1 MPIVNYFSPAIPAA
15 ASTASGQNPSIQPQ
29 AKTDGSGKNF
39 LFGALSAAALG
50 AAVIGGIAFNKHTQV
65 QNIISD
71 SKLIQKQSDE
81 ILSEASTVFEKAKS
95 QLDEVAE
102 LFKRG
107 KDGGFKDFSD
117 EARKVSVQFE
127 DELDEDGSIIRRIMK
142 EFDSESNLVRKST
155 FNPDSDSAYSIRLK
169 NASSEDIIVND
180 FNLDVY
186 KDCTADDRGIHS
198 IKKIFTFNNRYDT
211 SFFDDD
217 QALAG
222 RDILSVVQFDV
233 KMDKNVFDIN
243 TSPSPLGC
251 LFPDDSIHTAKK
263 IFTYSKPLGAV
274 RLNEV
279 FSDYDYFKRGIIA
292 GPEHGFSSINSY
304 SNRFTF
310 LSDNSF
316 VYSDKTGQIA
326 VKDDKI
332 RYFAKILQKDNN

>member
-15 ASTASGQNPSIQPQ
+15 ASTASGQNPSIHPQ

-65 QNIISD
+65 QNIISE
-71 SKLIQKQSDE
+71 SKILQKQSDE

-142 EFDSESNLVRKST
+142 EFDSESNLVRKSV
-155 FNPDSDSAYSIRLK
+155 FDEFDSPSSIMIR
-169 NASSEDIIVND
+169 NASSDDYIINGRE
-180 FNLDVY
+180 LDVF
-186 KDCTADDRGIHS
+186 KDCTVDDKGIHT
-198 IKKIFTFNNRYDT
+198 IKKLFTFDNRYDT

-217 QALAG
+217 QALTG
-222 RDILSVVQFDV
+222 RDMLSVVQFDV

-263 IFTYSKPLGAV
+263 IFTYSKPLGTV

-279 FSDYDYFKRGIIA
+279 FSDYAYFKRGIIA
-292 GPEHGFSSINSY
+292 DPEHGFSSINSY

-310 LSDNSF
+310 LPDNSF
-316 VYSDKTGQIA
+316 IYSDKKGQIA
-326 VKDDKI
+326 VRDDKI
-332 RYFAKILQKDNN
+332 RYFTKILQKDNN

>member
-15 ASTASGQNPSIQPQ
+15 ASTASGQNPSIHPQ

-65 QNIISD
+65 QNIISE
-71 SKLIQKQSDE
+71 SKILQKQSDE

-117 EARKVSVQFE
+117 EARKVSVRFE
-127 DELDEDGSIIRRIMK
+127 DELDADGLIAGRVMK
-142 EFDSESNLVRKST
+142 EFDSESNLVRKSV
-155 FNPDSDSAYSIRLK
+155 FDEFDSPSSIMIR
-169 NASSEDIIVND
+169 NASSDDYIINGRE
-180 FNLDVY
+180 LDVF
-186 KDCTADDRGIHS
+186 KDCTVDDKGIHT
-198 IKKIFTFNNRYDT
+198 IKKLFTFDNRYDT
-211 SFFDDD
+211 F
-217 QALAG
+217 AG
-222 RDILSVVQFDV
+222 SDILSRAQLDV
-233 KMDKNVFDIN
+233 KMDKKIFDIN
-243 TSPSPLGC
+243 TSPFMFDGL
-251 LFPDDSIHTAKK
+251 LPDDSVSTAKRA
-263 IFTYSKPLGAV
+263 FVYNNNNPL
-274 RLNEV
+274 RRSYDV
-279 FSDYDYFKRGIIA
+279 FSDYDAFKRSDLTELKSGRFLV
-292 GPEHGFSSINSY
+292 GSY

-310 LSDNSF
+310 LPDNSF
-316 VYSDKTGQIA
+316 IYSDKKGQIA

>member
-65 QNIISD
+65 QNIISE
-71 SKLIQKQSDE
+71 SKILQKQSDE

-117 EARKVSVQFE
+117 EARKVSVRFE
-127 DELDEDGSIIRRIMK
+127 DELDADGLIAGRVMK
-142 EFDSESNLVRKST
+142 EFDSESNLVRKSV
-155 FNPDSDSAYSIRLK
+155 FDEFDSPSSIMIR
-169 NASSEDIIVND
+169 NASSDDYIINGRE
-180 FNLDVY
+180 LDVF
-186 KDCTADDRGIHS
+186 KDCTVDDKGIHT
-198 IKKIFTFNNRYDT
+198 IKKLFTFDNRYDT
-211 SFFDDD
+211 
-217 QALAG
+217 LAG
-222 RDILSVVQFDV
+222 SDILSRAQLDV
-233 KMDKNVFDIN
+233 KMDKKIFDIN
-243 TSPSPLGC
+243 TSPFMFDGL
-251 LFPDDSIHTAKK
+251 LPDDSVSTAKRA
-263 IFTYSKPLGAV
+263 FVYNNNNPL
-274 RLNEV
+274 RRSYDV
-279 FSDYDYFKRGIIA
+279 FSDYDAFKRSDLTELESGRFLV
-292 GPEHGFSSINSY
+292 GSY

-310 LSDNSF
+310 LPDKSF

-326 VKDDKI
+326 VRDDKI
-332 RYFAKILQKDNN
+332 RYFTKILQKDNN

>member
-39 LFGALSAAALG
+39 LFGALSAVALG

-71 SKLIQKQSDE
+71 SKLIQKQSNE

-127 DELDEDGSIIRRIMK
+127 DELDADGLIAGRVMK
-142 EFDSESNLVRKST
+142 EFDSESNLVRKSV
-155 FNPDSDSAYSIRLK
+155 FDEFDSPSSIMIR
-169 NASSEDIIVND
+169 NASSDDYILNGRE
-180 FNLDVY
+180 LDVF
-186 KDCTADDRGIHS
+186 KDCTVDDKGIHT
-198 IKKIFTFNNRYDT
+198 IKKLFTFDNRYDT
-211 SFFDDD
+211 
-217 QALAG
+217 LAG
-222 RDILSVVQFDV
+222 SDILSRAQLDV
-233 KMDKNVFDIN
+233 KMDKKIFDIN
-243 TSPSPLGC
+243 TSPFMFDGL
-251 LFPDDSIHTAKK
+251 LPDDSVSTAKRA
-263 IFTYSKPLGAV
+263 FVYNNNNPL
-274 RLNEV
+274 RRSYDV
-279 FSDYDYFKRGIIA
+279 FSDYDAFKRSDLTELKSGRFLV
-292 GPEHGFSSINSY
+292 GSY

-310 LSDNSF
+310 LPDNSF
-316 VYSDKTGQIA
+316 IYSDKTGQIA

-332 RYFAKILQKDNN
+332 RYFTKILQKDNN

>member
-15 ASTASGQNPSIQPQ
+15 ASTASGQNPSIHPQ
-29 AKTDGSGKNF
+29 AKTVGSGKNF

-65 QNIISD
+65 QNIISE
-71 SKLIQKQSDE
+71 SKILQKQSDE

-117 EARKVSVQFE
+117 EARKVSVRFE

-142 EFDSESNLVRKST
+142 EFDSESNLVRKSV
-155 FNPDSDSAYSIRLK
+155 FDEFDSPSSIMIR
-169 NASSEDIIVND
+169 NASSDDYIINGRE
-180 FNLDVY
+180 LDVF
-186 KDCTADDRGIHS
+186 KDCTVDDKGIHT
-198 IKKIFTFNNRYDT
+198 IKKLFTFDNRYDT
-211 SFFDDD
+211 
-217 QALAG
+217 LAG
-222 RDILSVVQFDV
+222 SDILSRAQLDV
-233 KMDKNVFDIN
+233 KMDKKIFDIN
-243 TSPSPLGC
+243 TSPFMFDGL
-251 LFPDDSIHTAKK
+251 LPDDSVSTAKRA
-263 IFTYSKPLGAV
+263 FVYNNNPL
-274 RLNEV
+274 RRSYDV
-279 FSDYDYFKRGIIA
+279 FSDYDAFKRSDLTELESGRFLV
-292 GPEHGFSSINSY
+292 GSY

-316 VYSDKTGQIA
+316 IYSDKTGQIA

-332 RYFAKILQKDNN
+332 RYFTKILQKDNN

>member
-71 SKLIQKQSDE
+71 SKLIQKQSNE
-81 ILSEASTVFEKAKS
+81 ILSEASTVFKKAKD

-117 EARKVSVQFE
+117 EARKVSVRFE
-127 DELDEDGSIIRRIMK
+127 DELDADGLIAGRVMK
-142 EFDSESNLVRKST
+142 EFDSESNLVRKSV
-155 FNPDSDSAYSIRLK
+155 FDEFDSPSSIMIR
-169 NASSEDIIVND
+169 NASSDDYIINGRE
-180 FNLDVY
+180 LDVF
-186 KDCTADDRGIHS
+186 KDCTVDDKGIHT
-198 IKKIFTFNNRYDT
+198 IKKLFTFDNRYDT
-211 SFFDDD
+211 
-217 QALAG
+217 LAG
-222 RDILSVVQFDV
+222 SDILSRAQLDV
-233 KMDKNVFDIN
+233 KMDKKIFDIN
-243 TSPSPLGC
+243 TSPFMFDGL
-251 LFPDDSIHTAKK
+251 LPDDSVSTAKRA
-263 IFTYSKPLGAV
+263 FVYNNNNPL
-274 RLNEV
+274 RRSYDV
-279 FSDYDYFKRGIIA
+279 FSDYDAFKRSDLTELKSGRFLV
-292 GPEHGFSSINSY
+292 GSY

-310 LSDNSF
+310 LPDNSF
-316 VYSDKTGQIA
+316 IYSDKKGQIA

-332 RYFAKILQKDNN
+332 RYFTKILQKDNN

>member
-81 ILSEASTVFEKAKS
+81 ILSEASSVFEKAKS

-117 EARKVSVQFE
+117 EARKVSVRFE
-127 DELDEDGSIIRRIMK
+127 DELDADGLIAGRVMK
-142 EFDSESNLVRKST
+142 EFDSESNLVRKSV
-155 FNPDSDSAYSIRLK
+155 FDEFDSPSSIMIR
-169 NASSEDIIVND
+169 NASSDDYIINGRE
-180 FNLDVY
+180 LDVF
-186 KDCTADDRGIHS
+186 KDCTVDDKGIHT
-198 IKKIFTFNNRYDT
+198 IKKLFTFDNRYDT
-211 SFFDDD
+211 
-217 QALAG
+217 LAG
-222 RDILSVVQFDV
+222 SDILSRAQLDV
-233 KMDKNVFDIN
+233 KMDKKIFDIN
-243 TSPSPLGC
+243 TSPFMFDGL
-251 LFPDDSIHTAKK
+251 LPDDSVSTAKRA
-263 IFTYSKPLGAV
+263 FVYNNNNPL
-274 RLNEV
+274 RRSYDV
-279 FSDYDYFKRGIIA
+279 FSDYDAFKRSDLTELESGRFLV
-292 GPEHGFSSINSY
+292 GSY

-310 LSDNSF
+310 LPDKSF
-316 VYSDKTGQIA
+316 IYSDKTGQIA

-332 RYFAKILQKDNN
+332 RYFTKILQKDNN